1 MPNTKNID
9 QVSELKEIFSKAKA
23 VYFTEYHGLNVGDI
37 TKLRSEFFKANVE
50 YKVAKNTLIKLA
62 AEQNNISGLSEVL
75 TGSTA
80 IAISYDEPVAP
91 AKVIKE
97 FTKDNDLPTVKGILF
112 EGEFL
117 PGEEFKKL
125 ADMPSKEELIS
136 QLVAMLSSPLQK
148 LVSTLVSPL
157 QNAISVLNSLKEK
170 KILILKKP

>member
-9 QVSELKEIFSKAKA
+9 QVSELKETFSKAKA

-125 ADMPSKEELIS
+125 ADMPSKEELLS

-157 QNAISVLNSLKEK
+157 QNAIGVLNSLKEK
-170 KILILKKP
+170 KS